1 MTIRERVR
9 LPPSAF
15 RLPVEKIREGYYSDA
30 YFNLTKQ
37 LLEADDHRG
46 PVRRLRP

>member
-9 LPPSAF
+9 LPPSVF

-30 YFNLTKQ
+30 YFNLTK
-37 LLEADDHRG
+37 
-46 PVRRLRP
+46 